1 MSLTQLTNPP
11 ELTFPVC
18 TFVVIVPASSVIVLE
33 QLRTLPSVQQEVHLM
48 LLPPGEGLAQKLPGF
63 VKVKISG
70 PQEAQYM
77 LVLWDLRQRN
87 QR

>member
-1 MSLTQLTNPP
+1 
-11 ELTFPVC
+11 
-18 TFVVIVPASSVIVLE
+18 
-33 QLRTLPSVQQEVHLM
+33 M

-77 LVLWDLRQRN
+77 LVLWDRSAAEKPEIEITYIYCMYMSVESNLHNSNLLQ
-87 QR
+87 